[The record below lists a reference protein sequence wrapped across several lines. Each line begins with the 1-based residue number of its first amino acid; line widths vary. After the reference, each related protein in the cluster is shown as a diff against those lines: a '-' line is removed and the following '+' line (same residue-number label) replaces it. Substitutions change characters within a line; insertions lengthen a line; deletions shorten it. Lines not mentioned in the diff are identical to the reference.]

1 MQYVNKKQTIG
12 NIIFLIYIIL
22 FCNSFCAATNI
33 NITGDIASSPC
44 TVSDETRSLTVDLGK
59 MSREEINRA
68 GGGGWTPFK
77 LTLSHCPV
85 SKSNVIVTFS
95 GDTMDGDNKHFRND
109 GDASGVG
116 LEIGDATHSMIYGN
130 NETATT
136 GIDASRNAQFSLA
149 ARAVSPQKN
158 ATSGTFNSVIL
169 ITFSYE

>member
-1 MQYVNKKQTIG
+1 
-12 NIIFLIYIIL
+12 IL

-85 SKSNVIVTFS
+85 SKSNVIVTLS
-95 GDTMDGDNKHFRND
+95 GDTMVGGNYHLRND
-109 GDASGVG
+109 GNASGVG
-116 LEIGDATHSMIYGN
+116 LKLGDVTLGMIYGN